1 MEKQMLQCLVGLSFI
16 PGLGPVKYQ
25 KLLKHLGNPI
35 KVWEAS
41 EEELR
46 KTEGLGKKLVED
58 FLAARKALSLER
70 ELQRLQDFGVTAISH
85 EEPQYP
91 RQLLTIYDP
100 PFLIYT
106 KGISMDWGKPWV
118 ALVGSRNMTSYGREM
133 AFWLGRELAARGIGV
148 VSGLARGIDTWAH
161 KGALK
166 GGGETV
172 AVLGSGLDK
181 CYPPEN
187 RGLMQEIMA
196 QGLLLSEFPLGI
208 GPKPQHFPMRNRI
221 ISGISLGTVVVEA
234 ALKSGALI
242 TADLA
247 LEQGREVFALPGPI
261 TSPASRGCHNLI
273 KQGAKLVQ
281 DVDDLLEELTLCAGA
296 ASPDRLQAA
305 TRVDDL
311 SPEEEELLAL
321 IPYYPVP
328 ADNLVTELWPVKK
341 VKAALTLLEI
351 KGMIAQ
357 EAGNYFLR
365 IK

>member
-1 MEKQMLQCLVGLSFI
+1 MEMQIMKCLVGLSFV
-16 PGLGPVKYQ
+16 PGLGPVSYR
-25 KLLKHLGNPI
+25 KLLKRFGSPV

-41 EEELR
+41 EEALR
-46 KTEGLGKKLVED
+46 KTEGLGKKLIED
-58 FLAARKALSLER
+58 ILSVQKSLPLER
-70 ELQRLQDFGVTAISH
+70 EMERMRDFGAVAVGH
-85 EEPQYP
+85 EDPEYP
-91 RQLLTIYDP
+91 KQLLTIHDP
-100 PFLIYT
+100 PFLVYT
-106 KGISMDWGKPWV
+106 KGIAVDWGKPWI
-118 ALVGSRNMTSYGREM
+118 ALVGSRKMTSYGREM
-133 AFWLGRELAARGIGV
+133 AFWLGRELASRGIGV

-172 AVLGSGLDK
+172 AVLGCGLDK

-187 RGLMQEIMA
+187 RYLMQEILA
-196 QGLLLSEFPLGI
+196 QGLLFSEFPLGI

-221 ISGISLGTVVVEA
+221 ISGLSLGTVVVEA

-281 DVDDLLEELTLCAGA
+281 DVDDLLEELMVYAEA
-296 ASPDRLQAA
+296 ASPHRLQAA
-305 TRVDDL
+305 PRVEDL
-311 SPEEEELLAL
+311 SPEEEELLAA
-321 IPYYPVP
+321 IPYYPVL
-328 ADNLVTELWPVKK
+328 ADNLVTEMWPVKK

>member
-1 MEKQMLQCLVGLSFI
+1 MMEMMKSLVGLSFI
-16 PGLGPVKYQ
+16 PGLGPVKYR
-25 KLLKHLGNPI
+25 KLLSCFGSPQNIWRAP
-35 KVWEAS
+35 EGA
-41 EEELR
+41 LR
-46 KTEGLGKKLVED
+46 KMEGLGEKFIGE
-58 FLAARKALSLER
+58 FLSVRKALPLER
-70 ELQRLQDFGVTAISH
+70 EMKRLQDLGVTALPAGDPRY
-85 EEPQYP
+85 PQ
-91 RQLLTIYDP
+91 QLLTIYDP
-100 PFLIYT
+100 PFLLYS
-106 KGISMDWGKPWV
+106 KGISLDWQKPWI
-118 ALVGSRNMTSYGREM
+118 ALVGSRKMTSYGREM
-133 AFWLGRELAARGIGV
+133 AFWLGQELASRGIGV

-161 KGALK
+161 KGALR

-187 RGLMQEIMA
+187 RGLMQEITT
-196 QGLLLSEFPLGI
+196 QGLLLSEFPLGM

-234 ALKSGALI
+234 AAKSGALI

-281 DVDDLLEELTLCAGA
+281 DVDDLLEELTIFTEMK
-296 ASPDRLQAA
+296 SPDTLQAA
-305 TRVDDL
+305 ARVNDL
-311 SPEEEELLAL
+311 SAEEQELLAA

-328 ADNLVTELWPVKK
+328 ADSLVTELWPVAKI
-341 VKAALTLLEI
+341 KAALTLLEI